1 MSQEQEQGLH
11 DRGATLI
18 QILPGDNVTW
28 EEGPFNY
35 TTYLGIGTLGWCDIW
50 RNPQHVLF
58 QLANTCF
65 LISYAVPTNRYGI
78 LFMHSLLI
86 IGFMLFS
93 VWAWT
98 IVCAPDV
105 FIWNL
110 CFTFL
115 NAFQLVFVVYQMR
128 PVKFDPELE
137 EVYHTLFRPFKVSR
151 MQFKKLVGTDFAQI
165 MSLHAGEAYAMQNL
179 TRTDRLGLLLTGKV
193 NVLSDQQ
200 FLHPI
205 LPCEFLDS
213 PEFESRANMDDK
225 FKVSIVAA
233 TSCRYVYWQRTAL
246 EYLFVKETYLATVMS
261 TLVARDI
268 TTKLYAMNNKIVTEK
283 GLHLDIRL
291 PSVTSSLTSS
301 DRKSP
306 SFKALKRH
314 SALLSVGCPNSP
326 DSVSSSR
333 EKLLKEK
340 KKQQISNSSCP
351 PVPNGRLDMPPL
363 REHASNDDL
372 VSNSGIEN
380 WLETSSKYHSC
391 EVVDN

>member
-1 MSQEQEQGLH
+1 
-11 DRGATLI
+11 
-18 QILPGDNVTW
+18 
-28 EEGPFNY
+28 
-35 TTYLGIGTLGWCDIW
+35 
-50 RNPQHVLF
+50 
-58 QLANTCF
+58 
-65 LISYAVPTNRYGI
+65 
-78 LFMHSLLI
+78 MHSLLI